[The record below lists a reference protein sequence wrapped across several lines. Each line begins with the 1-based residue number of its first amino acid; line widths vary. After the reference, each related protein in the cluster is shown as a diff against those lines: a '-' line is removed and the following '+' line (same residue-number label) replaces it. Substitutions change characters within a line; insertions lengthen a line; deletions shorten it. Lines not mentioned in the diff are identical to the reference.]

1 MRTRIKSEGNPYNL
15 LFTLHFQS
23 DPFILQG
30 MNRSYAALLREYLT
44 LFPCVA
50 LIGPRQCGKTTLLG
64 TLPEGWQVFDLER
77 AADAQLLERDPD
89 LFFRLNPERV
99 AIDEAQQAPT
109 LFPALRVAIDA
120 QRNTPGRFVITGS
133 SSPDLLKALSES
145 LAGRVA
151 LIEMGPLSFLEAT
164 QTADSPFFD
173 LLNAR
178 ADARA
183 FIDTLKPRHSLETIH
198 TYWFNGGYPE
208 QWIKADPRFHSV
220 WMEQYIQTYLYRDV
234 ARLFPGLNR
243 NRFQTFIHFL
253 AGLSGTSLN
262 YSDIARAL
270 GVSAP
275 TVHDYS
281 DIAHGTFLWRKIPPY
296 ERNTLKRVVKRPRGY
311 LRDSGLLHYLQRI
324 PDRDALLRHPQMGF
338 SWEGMVIE
346 ELIRGLNARG
356 IGHASFFYRTAAGAE
371 VDLIL
376 DGAFGLIP
384 FEIKYN
390 QTVLLRSLRPIR
402 EFMAEHGSRIGFVIS
417 NDDRVRLFD
426 EKLVGVPFAAL

>member
-1 MRTRIKSEGNPYNL
+1 
-15 LFTLHFQS
+15 
-23 DPFILQG
+23 

-50 LIGPRQCGKTTLLG
+50 LIGPRQCGKTTLLE
-64 TLPEGWQVFDLER
+64 TLPEGWQIFDLER
-77 AADAQLLERDPD
+77 AADAQLVERDPD

-99 AIDEAQQAPT
+99 AIDEAQQTPT

-120 QRNTPGRFVITGS
+120 QRNTTGRFVITGS

-151 LIEMGPLSFLEAT
+151 LIEMAPLSFLEAT

-173 LLNAR
+173 LLTAR
-178 ADARA
+178 ADART
-183 FIDTLKPRHSLETIH
+183 FIDTLQPRHSLETIH
-198 TYWFNGGYPE
+198 TYWLNGGYPE
-208 QWIKADPRFHSV
+208 QWIKADSRFHSV

-243 NRFQTFIHFL
+243 NRFHTFIHFL
-253 AGLSGTSLN
+253 GGLSGTSLN
-262 YSDIARAL
+262 YSDVARTL

-275 TVHDYS
+275 TIHDYI
-281 DIAHGTFLWRKIPPY
+281 DIAHGTFFWRKIPPY

-311 LRDSGLLHYLQRI
+311 LRDSGLLHHLQRI

-346 ELIRGLNARG
+346 ELIRGLNTRG

-390 QTVLLRSLRPIR
+390 QTVSLRSLRPIR

>member
-1 MRTRIKSEGNPYNL
+1 
-15 LFTLHFQS
+15 
-23 DPFILQG
+23 

-44 LFPCVA
+44 FFPCVA

-64 TLPEGWQVFDLER
+64 TLPDGWQVFDLER
-77 AADAQLLERDPD
+77 AADAQLLGRDPD

-99 AIDEAQQAPT
+99 AIDEAQQAPA

-151 LIEMGPLSFLEAT
+151 LIEMAPLSFLETT
-164 QTADSPFFD
+164 QTANSLFFD
-173 LLNAR
+173 LLTAR

-253 AGLSGTSLN
+253 GGLSGTSLN
-262 YSDIARAL
+262 YSDIARTL

-275 TVHDYS
+275 TIHDYI
-281 DIAHGTFLWRKIPPY
+281 DIAHGTFLWRKLPPY
-296 ERNTLKRVVKRPRGY
+296 ERNTLKRVVKHPRGY

-324 PDRDALLRHPQMGF
+324 PDGNALLRHPQMGF

-356 IGHASFFYRTAAGAE
+356 VGHESFFYRTAAGAE